1 MKKIVKVFA
10 AAMAMSVLAGC
21 TDATAKLPDSASAV
35 FSVGSKTVT
44 KGDIYAMMNAS
55 SGAVTAVNNA
65 NRVIARA
72 EIEVTDEMKESA
84 QSTMDSYK
92 TYYGDTFTTYLEQM
106 GMTDE
111 EYLNDYLIPS
121 LQAEKLSSKYVEE
134 NFVKI
139 ISMYSPRKATILNFS
154 SEDDANAALSELKDG
169 SKDAATAAKDHNS
182 TSTGTSSIY
191 TLESTDIDSTVRT
204 VLNSSTPDDGWT
216 MVPASD
222 SSSYV
227 VLRVDDSDPENF
239 RDEAVETL
247 AALTNVQNDSTT
259 YWFKKYGFHIYDKTI
274 YDAVAAD
281 YPDNLVQNLPAE
293 TEEPETTAE
302 TAGE

>member
-10 AAMAMSVLAGC
+10 AAMALSVLAGC
-21 TDATAKLPDSASAV
+21 TDATAKLPDSTSAV

-134 NFVKI
+134 NFAKI
-139 ISMYSPRKATILNFS
+139 ISMYSPRKATILSFS

-204 VLNSSTPDDGWT
+204 VLNSSKPDDGWT

-227 VLRVDDSDPENF
+227 VLKVDDSDPENF

-302 TAGE
+302 TTGE